1 MFKQADSVGSAAP
14 DPSISSSENASIPKP
29 DVSNKPPAGQ
39 TGPRGLQPR
48 QTYSRVNTGTAPTPD
63 AGAAAQKSMAPTGLD
78 FLPKLSEARM
88 NTTVTPSPSIND
100 MVKAAMAGAINR
112 VDITNEAVRQ
122 FGGVVKTASAE
133 PISDSY
139 PTSLINKLADAL
151 GYVADQI
158 EKGAAIEISGGS
170 SSGVGPG
177 AGPGHL
183 QVLKA
188 EHNGKAP
195 LAPGQSGGRAAS
207 SEPMES
213 GKHGPAPT
221 NAMGTNEDTHHGSWP
236 ADVMNGKTAALVAS
250 NLERLSKI
258 AYDPSPREA
267 AMMAVPTHMVGSML
281 PGVAMVSNPVAG
293 GIGAYQ
299 GAKRSREMG
308 EKETGRR
315 AFAGSVGASAGA
327 NLGGV
332 LGGLGA
338 GGLGAAVGSGLG
350 ALTGH
355 PEGALW
361 GAGIGGGL
369 GLLGGNIAGQIHG
382 GKKGFRKAMA
392 VEDAR
397 QAKLAGNIVD
407 QVAHL
412 APAHAIQGLAGLP
425 RSTPNLGS
433 KAMALGKKVLGK
445 TTLASANAQYIREVF
460 GQVKAAEDAINP
472 AHISGGRTGGPVA
485 SGTASGEAVP
495 SQPSDVSAQER
506 LIGSNQAAI
515 NYTKRDAK
523 SDPLADARRVYDSPV
538 MKDPVLNQVFENSGK
553 AGVKTS
559 ANNDAMKIAAAR
571 AILSKLAT
579 ESVKAKKNK
588 ESAMGGAAGSPPPP
602 GVPSPAFTQ

>member
-188 EHNGKAP
+188 EHDGKAP

-221 NAMGTNEDTHHGSWP
+221 NAMGTNEDMHHGSWP

-250 NLERLSKI
+250 NLERLSKVGFSVTDAGHKFDAAQAKAVQTKHEDTRAARESYDKESPVLGSI
-258 AYDPSPREA
+258 LGHPARNLDDRLNARHHAYVARE
-267 AMMAVPTHMVGSML
+267 H
-281 PGVAMVSNPVAG
+281 AG
-293 GIGAYQ
+293 GYNAYNPFGGILTKTDREKKAAYQ
-299 GAKRSREMG
+299 AK
-308 EKETGRR
+308 
-315 AFAGSVGASAGA
+315 
-327 NLGGV
+327 
-332 LGGLGA
+332 
-338 GGLGAAVGSGLG
+338 
-350 ALTGH
+350 H
-355 PEGALW
+355 
-361 GAGIGGGL
+361 
-369 GLLGGNIAGQIHG
+369 
-382 GKKGFRKAMA
+382 
-392 VEDAR
+392 
-397 QAKLAGNIVD
+397 AGNIVD

-523 SDPLADARRVYDSPV
+523 SDPLADARRVYASPV